1 MFRIYLK
8 SLLLQFSNQ
17 GVVTMF
23 KGILLLTTI
32 ISLLISME
40 VLSMSHSYKLG
51 ESTFDG
57 IFLPTP
63 QNKKAPGIVLI
74 HNWMGVTQETKKQAQ
89 RFQKLG
95 YNVFAADIY
104 GAGIRPKSP
113 KEAGELA
120 GKYKGDRK
128 LLRDRIKLAIDELK
142 KQKNVDSTNIV
153 VIGYCFGGTAAIEAA
168 RSGENLKGV
177 VSFHGGLDSPT
188 PEDGA
193 QIKARVLVLHGAVD
207 PYISAKDMEAFE
219 KEMQTYKVDYE
230 LIKYGGTVHSFTD
243 TGAGSDLSKGAAY
256 NAESDKKSF
265 ARTKDFLSEV
275 FQ

>member
-1 MFRIYLK
+1 M
-8 SLLLQFSNQ
+8 
-17 GVVTMF
+17 T
-23 KGILLLTTI
+23 KGFLLLTAIMTVFI
-32 ISLLISME
+32 TKEALSLSY
-40 VLSMSHSYKLG
+40 SYKSG
-51 ESTFDG
+51 ENTFDG
-57 IFLPTP
+57 IFLPAP

-74 HNWMGVTQETKKQAQ
+74 HNWMGVTEETEKQAQ

-95 YNVFAADIY
+95 YNVLAADIY

-128 LLRDRIKLAIDELK
+128 LLRDRIKVAIQELK

-193 QIKARVLVLHGAVD
+193 KIKAKVLALHGAVD
-207 PYISAKDMEAFE
+207 PFVSAKDIEAFE
-219 KEMQTYKVDYE
+219 KEMQTNKVDYE